1 MKKTQTLRLTRQR
14 AIILQELQKLKTH
27 PSADEIYGIVR
38 KDIPKISLGTVYRNL
53 EILSE
58 IGDIQKLELGGTVKR
73 FDGNTENHYHI
84 RCVRCNKIV
93 DAPMELIQD
102 LENNLN
108 GDCGFTILDHRLE
121 FLGICRAC
129 ENQSSDLEEQT
140 AWPCEA

>member
-1 MKKTQTLRLTRQR
+1 LRKTQTLRLTRQR

-27 PSADEIYGIVR
+27 PSADEIYEIVR

-84 RCVRCNKIV
+84 RCIHCNRIV
-93 DAPMELIQD
+93 DADMELIRG
-102 LENNLN
+102 LEKKLN
-108 GDCGFTILDHRLE
+108 GNSGFVILDHRLE
-121 FLGICRAC
+121 FIGICQAC
-129 ENQSSDLEEQT
+129 EEHPSDLENQS
-140 AWPCEA
+140 ACPCEA